1 MLYGII
7 SDVHGNLEALSA
19 VQAFLAERGVEHL
32 LCLGDIV
39 GYNADSD
46 ACVRLL
52 ARPPVLAI
60 AGNHD
65 LVAIGRID
73 VERCGAKA
81 AFALR
86 RTRAAL
92 SADSKRAL
100 ALLPRR
106 RLIEGEIV
114 LIHGGVVDTCEYMT
128 SPAHIEENAQILGE
142 REPSGRICLFG
153 HTHVQALYEV
163 EAGVATLRSACERV
177 SLDRARG
184 RRFFINPGSVDAAR
198 RSAKLAEFAIFD
210 SSRQEIWFHRVP
222 YDHERAERR
231 AAEEGYRM
239 TWLDKHLGAA
249 RGAIAQLRPRF
260 R

>member
-7 SDVHGNLEALSA
+7 ADVHGNIEALSA
-19 VQAFLAERGVEHL
+19 VQAFLAERGVARL
-32 LCLGDIV
+32 ICLGDIV

-65 LVAIGRID
+65 LIAIGRLG

-86 RTRAAL
+86 RTRCAL

-100 ALLPRR
+100 ALLPKRR
-106 RLIEGEIV
+106 VIEGEIV
-114 LIHGGVVDTCEYMT
+114 LVHGGVTDVCQYMV
-128 SPAHIEENAQILGE
+128 SPAHIEENAQLLRE
-142 REPSGRICLFG
+142 REPSGRICFFG

-163 EAGVATLRSACERV
+163 EAAVATARPTGERV
-177 SLDRARG
+177 SLGRG
-184 RRFFINPGSVDAAR
+184 CQRFFINPGSVDAAR
-198 RSAKLAEFAIFD
+198 RSEKLADFAVFD
-210 SSRQEIWFHRVP
+210 SWRQEISFHRVP

-239 TWLDKHLGAA
+239 TWLDTRLGAA
-249 RGAIAQLRPRF
+249 RGALAHLRPRW

>member
-7 SDVHGNLEALSA
+7 ADIHGNLEALSA
-19 VQAFLAERGVEHL
+19 VQAFLAERGVERL

-46 ACVRLL
+46 VCVRLL
-52 ARPPVLAI
+52 ARPPTLAI

-65 LVAIGRID
+65 LIAIDRIG
-73 VERCGAKA
+73 VERCGTKA
-81 AFALR
+81 TFALQ
-86 RTRAAL
+86 RTRVAL
-92 SADSKRAL
+92 SSDSKRAL

-114 LIHGGVVDTCEYMT
+114 LIHGGVVDPCQYMV
-128 SPAHIEENAQILGE
+128 SPAHIEANALLLRE
-142 REPSGRICLFG
+142 REPSGRICFFG

-163 EAGVATLRSACERV
+163 EAGVATPRPTGERI
-177 SLDRARG
+177 SLGHG
-184 RRFFINPGSVDAAR
+184 RRCFFINPGSVDAAR
-198 RSAKLAEFAIFD
+198 RREKLAELAVFD
-210 SSRQEIWFHRVP
+210 SSRQEISFHRVP
-222 YDHERAERR
+222 YEHERAERR

-239 TWLDKHLGAA
+239 TWLDKRFAAA
-249 RGAIAQLRPRF
+249 RTALAQLRPRW

>member
-7 SDVHGNLEALSA
+7 ADVHGNLEALSA
-19 VQAFLAERGVEHL
+19 VQAFLAERGVGHL

-52 ARPPVLAI
+52 ARPPVLAV

-65 LVAIGRID
+65 LIAAGRMGVD
-73 VERCGAKA
+73 RCGAKA

-86 RTRAAL
+86 RTRVAL

-106 RLIEGEIV
+106 RVIEGELV
-114 LIHGGVVDTCEYMT
+114 LVHGGVVDPCQYMM
-128 SPAHIEENAQILGE
+128 SPAHIEENARLLGE
-142 REPSGRICLFG
+142 REPSGRVCFFG

-163 EAGVATLRSACERV
+163 EAGVATPRPTGERISLRHG
-177 SLDRARG
+177 RG

-198 RSAKLAEFAIFD
+198 RSEKLADFAVFD
-210 SSRQEIWFHRVP
+210 SSRQEISFHRIA
-222 YDHERAERR
+222 YDHERAEQR

-239 TWLDKHLGAA
+239 TWLDRHLGAA
-249 RGAIAQLRPRF
+249 RGALAQLRPRW

>member
-7 SDVHGNLEALSA
+7 ADVHGNLEALSA
-19 VQAFLAERGVEHL
+19 VQAFLAARGVERL

-52 ARPPVLAI
+52 AGPPVLAV

-65 LVAIGRID
+65 LIAIGRLGA
-73 VERCGAKA
+73 ERCGAKA

-86 RTRAAL
+86 RTRDEL
-92 SADSKRAL
+92 SAESKRAL
-100 ALLPRR
+100 AMLPKRR
-106 RLIEGEIV
+106 VVEGHIV
-114 LIHGGVVDTCEYMT
+114 LVHGGVVDPCQYMV
-128 SPAHIEENAQILGE
+128 SPVHIEENALLLGE
-142 REPSGRICLFG
+142 REPSGRVCFFG

-163 EAGVATLRSACERV
+163 EAGVATARPTGERV
-177 SLDRARG
+177 RLGRG
-184 RRFFINPGSVDAAR
+184 RRCFFINPGSVDAAR
-198 RSAKLAEFAIFD
+198 RSEKLAELAVFD
-210 SSRQEIWFHRVP
+210 SWRQEISFHRVP

-231 AAEEGYRM
+231 ASEGGYRM
-239 TWLDKHLGAA
+239 TWLDTRLGAA
-249 RGAIAQLRPRF
+249 RGALDRLRPRW

>member
-7 SDVHGNLEALSA
+7 ADVHGNIEALSA
-19 VQAFLAERGVEHL
+19 VQAFLAERGVDRL
-32 LCLGDIV
+32 ICLGDIV

-65 LVAIGRID
+65 LMAIGRLG

-86 RTRAAL
+86 RTRSAL

-100 ALLPRR
+100 ALLPKRR
-106 RLIEGEIV
+106 VIEGEIV
-114 LIHGGVVDTCEYMT
+114 LVHGGVADVCQYMV
-128 SPAHIEENAQILGE
+128 SPAHIEENALLLRE
-142 REPSGRICLFG
+142 REPSGRICFFA

-163 EAGVATLRSACERV
+163 EAGVATAGPTGERV
-177 SLDRARG
+177 SLGRG
-184 RRFFINPGSVDAAR
+184 RQRFFINPGSVDAAR
-198 RSAKLAEFAIFD
+198 RSEKLADFAVFD
-210 SSRQEIWFHRVP
+210 SWRQEISFHRVP

-231 AAEEGYRM
+231 ADEDGYRM
-239 TWLDKHLGAA
+239 TWLDTRLGAA
-249 RGAIAQLRPRF
+249 RGALAHLRPRW